1 MLKMRGDTS
10 SEVKKPNVSSYALP
24 ALSSSLSASL
34 SASTNLTTSKTN
46 RTYKFGES
54 TANCRSSTSSS
65 LQSSSSSQTTESKCS
80 ECSSENQPDL
90 DLLECQS
97 LLSSQTDSVESRSY
111 SVNRVELGP
120 NLSNHNSPHD
130 LPGNSSHSLS
140 HNQSSSSR
148 TYTKSRS
155 KGRSKCASES
165 LSESASERDASES
178 VTQNTSKSL
187 PDSGSSSKYASK
199 SESNSDT
206 LSENTLQSSTRR
218 LLDASNSLYTTA
230 EDCSCPSSLTLTCD
244 ANDAIRCSNSSCL
257 ISACCSANINYINKL
272 KEQHDRLVELDET
285 ECFEHSD
292 LEDSSSSGS
301 SEEEDGNLEE
311 EDENNLEEDE
321 SSSSSSSSQK
331 NSKTQSSE
339 VNEVKSEDQS
349 TYNQS
354 HTYTLSEDEGGLQEH
369 ADHPY
374 DSLNRLKL
382 TSLNALI
389 TRTNQASHFNRH
401 ANPTNSFDRTNLIQ
415 LTNRINKNYKQS
427 DANTADSQSN
437 GYARLTQASRGSDLK
452 ETNSRQRTDSGDQPD
467 DRTTVSETNSSP
479 LNDEDT
485 SSLSQLTKS
494 GDSLRTASTVPT
506 QQPSG
511 TLVKPLE
518 SSTFNQLTDKQLI
531 EMQQDDRAENDRA
544 DSSRVRN
551 SDRLVTMNL
560 DESDEL
566 FSDEEK
572 LINANQPQMHQNTMS
587 DISMLSFPEVDE
599 NVDLLDTYKQL
610 GASSK
615 CGEKCSS
622 KNHHDLIDETNTY
635 NDTHL
640 LKEFDDLNTSTAQ
653 VRFDEDNQL
662 YKYADP
668 TIHSGDHS
676 SELDSDLDAEFDREE
691 DELVLLQQAAEQVD
705 EEEEELPTDICDY
718 DLQENRRT
726 DASHCRII
734 DLKKLAQD
742 DNIIFSKTNL
752 ENFVSSKYSL

>member
-1 MLKMRGDTS
+1 MRGDTS
-10 SEVKKPNVSSYALP
+10 GEVKKPNVSYALP
-24 ALSSSLSASL
+24 ALSSSLSTSL

-46 RTYKFGES
+46 RTYKFGDS

-65 LQSSSSSQTTESKCS
+65 LQSSSSSQATESECS
-80 ECSSENQPDL
+80 ECSPDNRPDL
-90 DLLECQS
+90 DPLECQS
-97 LLSSQTDSVESRSY
+97 LLSSQTDSVESKTYSVESRTY
-111 SVNRVELGP
+111 SVNRVATKR
-120 NLSNHNSPHD
+120 LSNHNSHHD
-130 LPGNSSHSLS
+130 LLGNSSHSVS
-140 HNQSSSSR
+140 QSSSSR

-155 KGRSKCASES
+155 RSKSKP
-165 LSESASERDASES
+165 LSESASDASES
-178 VTQNTSKSL
+178 VSQTSSRS
-187 PDSGSSSKYASK
+187 DSGSSSKSATK
-199 SESNSDT
+199 TESDT

-218 LLDASNSLYTTA
+218 LLDNASNSLYTTA
-230 EDCSCPSSLTLTCD
+230 DDCSCRSSPTITCD
-244 ANDAIRCSNSSCL
+244 ANGAIPCSNSSCL
-257 ISACCSANINYINKL
+257 ISACCSTNINYINKL

-285 ECFEHSD
+285 ECFEQSD
-292 LEDSSSSGS
+292 SDSSSSSSS
-301 SEEEDGNLEE
+301 SE
-311 EDENNLEEDE
+311 ENNLEEDE
-321 SSSSSSSSQK
+321 SSSSSSQE

-354 HTYTLSEDEGGLQEH
+354 HTYTLSEDEDGLQED
-369 ADHPY
+369 AAY
-374 DSLNRLKL
+374 ESLNSKLNRLKL

-401 ANPTNSFDRTNLIQ
+401 TNRFDRTNQTQ
-415 LTNRINKNYKQS
+415 LTNRINNKQS

-437 GYARLTQASRGSDLK
+437 GYERLTSRQSDLR
-452 ETNSRQRTDSGDQPD
+452 ETNDRQRTDSGDH
-467 DRTTVSETNSSP
+467 DRTTISETNSSP

-506 QQPSG
+506 PPSG

-531 EMQQDDRAENDRA
+531 EMQQDDRENA
-544 DSSRVRN
+544 DSGRVRN

-560 DESDEL
+560 DESDEM

-572 LINANQPQMHQNTMS
+572 LIKANQPQAHQNTMS
-587 DISMLSFPEVDE
+587 DISMLTFPEVDE
-599 NVDLLDTYKQL
+599 NVDLLDTYKQPTQ
-610 GASSK
+610 ASST
-615 CGEKCSS
+615 CALNCDEKCSS
-622 KNHHDLIDETNTY
+622 KDLIDETATY
-635 NDTHL
+635 NDLHL
-640 LKEFDDLNTSTAQ
+640 LKGFDDTSTAQ

-662 YKYADP
+662 YKYTDP

-691 DELVLLQQAAEQVD
+691 DELVLLQQANEQVD
-705 EEEEELPTDICDY
+705 EEELPTDICDY
-718 DLQENRRT
+718 ELQENGR
-726 DASHCRII
+726 AGHCRII